1 MTAGWPAADDEGLAM
16 GRRRWPGEE
25 DDMSS
30 APVTAAASRRV
41 QPATTS
47 QAWWF
52 LGTLVV
58 EHCLATSDLPVILE
72 TTLPVGA
79 APPRHLHADADDS
92 WYLLAG
98 EVVVRSG
105 DQMSLAR
112 PGQWVSLPRG
122 VPHSFRVVGG
132 EPARMLGV
140 HADGSFAEFV
150 HDLGEPAGALTL
162 PPAGDGP
169 SLEELSRS
177 MAEHDVIVVGP
188 SMTEDEAGAFL
199 ASLG

>member
-1 MTAGWPAADDEGLAM
+1 
-16 GRRRWPGEE
+16 
-25 DDMSS
+25 MSS
-30 APVTAAASRRV
+30 ASAAAAGSAPP
-41 QPATTS
+41 QPATARPSQPATARS
-47 QAWWF
+47 ALPQPATAGQAWWF

-58 EHCLATSDLPVILE
+58 EHRLATSDLPVVLE

-79 APPRHLHADADDS
+79 APPRHLHNDADDS
-92 WYLLAG
+92 WYLLSG

-122 VPHSFRVVGG
+122 VPHSFRVVGR

-140 HADGSFAEFV
+140 HADAGFVGFV
-150 HDLGEPAGALTL
+150 HDLGEPAGTRSL
-162 PPAGDGP
+162 PPPGEGP
-169 SLEELSRS
+169 SLEDLSRS
-177 MAEHDVIVVGP
+177 MAEHDVLVVGP
-188 SMTEDEAGAFL
+188 SMTEEEAQAFL

>member
-1 MTAGWPAADDEGLAM
+1 
-16 GRRRWPGEE
+16 
-25 DDMSS
+25 MSS
-30 APVTAAASRRV
+30 ASAAAAGSAPP
-41 QPATTS
+41 QPATAG

-58 EHCLATSDLPVILE
+58 EHRLATSDLPVVLE

-79 APPRHLHADADDS
+79 APPRHLHNDADDS
-92 WYLLAG
+92 WYLLSG

-122 VPHSFRVVGG
+122 VPHSFRVVGR

-140 HADGSFAEFV
+140 HADAGFVGFV
-150 HDLGEPAGALTL
+150 HDLGEPAGTRSL
-162 PPAGDGP
+162 PPPGEGP
-169 SLEELSRS
+169 SLEDLSRS
-177 MAEHDVIVVGP
+177 MAEHDVLVVGP
-188 SMTEDEAGAFL
+188 SMTEEEAQAFL

>member
-1 MTAGWPAADDEGLAM
+1 MPIPGPAADDEGLARTAL
-16 GRRRWPGEE
+16 RRPGEE
-25 DDMSS
+25 DEMSS
-30 APVTAAASRRV
+30 APATAAGSR
-41 QPATTS
+41 PFAAS

-58 EHCLATSDLPVILE
+58 EHRMATSDLPVILE
-72 TTLPVGA
+72 STLPVGA
-79 APPRHLHADADDS
+79 APPRHLHNDADDS
-92 WYLLAG
+92 YYLLAG
-98 EVVVRSG
+98 EIVVRSG

-122 VPHSFRVVGG
+122 VPHSFRVVGS

-140 HADGSFAEFV
+140 HADAGFVEFI
-150 HDLGEPAGALTL
+150 HDLGEPAAALEL
-162 PPAGDGP
+162 PPPGDGP
-169 SLEELSRS
+169 SLEDLSRS

-188 SMTEDEAGAFL
+188 SMTEDEARAFL